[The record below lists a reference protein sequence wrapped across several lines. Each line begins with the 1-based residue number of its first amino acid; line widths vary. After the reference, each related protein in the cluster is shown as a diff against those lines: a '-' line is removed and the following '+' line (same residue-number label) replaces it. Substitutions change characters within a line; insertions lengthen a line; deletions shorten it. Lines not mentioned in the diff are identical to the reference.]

1 MLNTGMYGNQYQYQ
15 PNQNMYQQ
23 PQQQSNYN
31 FPPSIY
37 SQNAN
42 FNQNNYPNP
51 NQNPNPNLNDDSFI
65 SGMIGSN
72 VIAKENKE
80 TFMKSIQ
87 ATDWT
92 QNKNYLQ
99 ASNMHVGMKTSFQS
113 QLKSEIVEPV
123 CRFERYIGNN
133 YFNYDEYENYL
144 KNVQEENK
152 RKKEE
157 AEKEKSEF
165 LKVNFP
171 NESPDIPEKDLYDK
185 IEKNKK
191 DILMKDRN
199 LYSKVEKM
207 VLLITSSE
215 PPKQSSGIYA
225 YGRPGMGY

>member
-1 MLNTGMYGNQYQYQ
+1 MMYNQGMYGNQFQ
-15 PNQNMYQQ
+15 PNPSIYQQ
-23 PQQQSNYN
+23 PQQQPNYN
-31 FPPSIY
+31 FQP
-37 SQNAN
+37 NAYGQTAN
-42 FNQNNYPNP
+42 YNQNNQN
-51 NQNPNPNLNDDSFI
+51 NFNPNPNLNDDTFI
-65 SGMIGSN
+65 SGKIGSN

-80 TFMKSIQ
+80 AFMKSLQ

-92 QNKNYLQ
+92 QNKNYLE

-133 YFNYDEYENYL
+133 YFNYDEYQNYL
-144 KNVQEENK
+144 NSVQEENK

-185 IEKNKK
+185 IEKNQK

>member
-1 MLNTGMYGNQYQYQ
+1 MMYPQGMYGNQYQ
-15 PNQNMYQQ
+15 PNPNMYQQ
-23 PQQQSNYN
+23 PQQQQNYN
-31 FPPSIY
+31 YPTNIY
-37 SQNAN
+37 GQTAN
-42 FNQNNYPNP
+42 YNQNNY
-51 NQNPNPNLNDDSFI
+51 NPNPNLSDDSFI
-65 SGMIGSN
+65 SGRIGSN

-80 TFMKSIQ
+80 TFMKSLQ

-92 QNKNYLQ
+92 QNKNYLE

-113 QLKSEIVEPV
+113 QLKSEIVDPV
-123 CRFERYIGNN
+123 CRFERYIVNN
-133 YFNYDEYENYL
+133 NFNFDEYQNYL

>member
-1 MLNTGMYGNQYQYQ
+1 MYPQGMYGNQYQ
-15 PNQNMYQQ
+15 PNPNMYQQ
-23 PQQQSNYN
+23 PQQQQNYN
-31 FPPSIY
+31 YPTNIY
-37 SQNAN
+37 GQTAN
-42 FNQNNYPNP
+42 YNQNNY
-51 NQNPNPNLNDDSFI
+51 NPNPNLSDDSFI
-65 SGMIGSN
+65 SGRIGSN

-80 TFMKSIQ
+80 TFMKSLQ

-92 QNKNYLQ
+92 QNKNYLE

-113 QLKSEIVEPV
+113 QLKSEIVDPV
-123 CRFERYIGNN
+123 CRFERYIVNN
-133 YFNYDEYENYL
+133 NFNFDEYQNYL